1 YVYAECFAYP
11 PFTHWRGE
19 PVTLLHVTRPDMEV
33 KHDAHPCVKLEIK
46 QHEPPG
52 FMRFLPL
59 QAARQ
64 KKTSMEF

>member
-1 YVYAECFAYP
+1 
-11 PFTHWRGE
+11 
-19 PVTLLHVTRPDMEV
+19 MEV
-33 KHDAHPCVKLEIK
+33 KHDAHPCVKPEVK

-52 FMRFLPL
+52 FMRFLPF